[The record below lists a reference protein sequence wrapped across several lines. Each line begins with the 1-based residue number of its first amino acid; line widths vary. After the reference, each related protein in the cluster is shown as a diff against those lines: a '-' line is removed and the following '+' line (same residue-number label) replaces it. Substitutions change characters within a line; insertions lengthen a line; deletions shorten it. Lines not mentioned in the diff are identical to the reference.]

1 VGDAIFSAIER
12 PPPMKKLTLQ
22 HAPWEDNPDPYLHMT
37 REEIELAINNL
48 AKAHPELIKKGKP
61 QK

>member
-1 VGDAIFSAIER
+1 
-12 PPPMKKLTLQ
+12 MKKLTLQ
-22 HAPWEDNPDPYLHMT
+22 YAPWEDNPDPYLHMT